1 MEYYW
6 LLTSHITA
14 FFPIYICYLNYKKFK
29 KSQSIFVIFNI
40 IFNTLFS
47 VFYHTYDYD
56 NIKLSLS
63 TYHTW
68 AFLDYV
74 SSSAVIFL
82 TILYCLRLRSH
93 NIYLFSY
100 IYNSFFI
107 IIYLILNENGP
118 LFSTYYTVSLS
129 TLITILNYK
138 ILIFCFK
145 EYIIFTIILFLSIFI
160 AVTTFYL
167 GVYVNYQI
175 FHPIWHIFIHTSAG
189 LGCMLKNKI
198 DLRLIDINNE
208 NIIYNRTP
216 SESL

>member
-29 KSQSIFVIFNI
+29 KSQSVFVIVNI

-63 TYHTW
+63 TYNTW

-82 TILYCLRLRSH
+82 TVLYCLRLRSH

-107 IIYLILNENGP
+107 IAYLILNKDGP
-118 LFSTYYTVSLS
+118 FFSTYYTISLS
-129 TLITILNYK
+129 LFAVILNYK
-138 ILIFCFK
+138 ILIFCLILFL
-145 EYIIFTIILFLSIFI
+145 IFTIILFLSIFAAI
-160 AVTTFYL
+160 STYYV

-175 FHPIWHIFIHTSAG
+175 FHPIWHLFIHTSAG
-189 LGCMLKNKI
+189 LACMLKNKI
-198 DLRLIDINNE
+198 DYKLIDPNND
-208 NIIYNRTP
+208 NVIYNRAS
-216 SESL
+216 SESI